1 MSHSY
6 WNDWYFGWGWF
17 LWFGILFLMFS
28 SIGNWGY
35 TYSAHRK
42 YGGLPGKEALD
53 ILNERYARGDL
64 SREEWGRM
72 KTELATPA

>member
-1 MSHSY
+1 
-6 WNDWYFGWGWF
+6 
-17 LWFGILFLMFS
+17 MFS

-42 YGGLPGKEALD
+42 YGNGSGKEALD
-53 ILNERYARGDL
+53 ILDERYARGDL

-72 KTELATPA
+72 KIEIAKS